1 MEGEK
6 MTPEEFKKEMQK
18 IADEYG
24 TEDGHIEADDLMI
37 KLLKELGYEEG
48 AEIFDRM
55 YKWYS

>member
-1 MEGEK
+1 
-6 MTPEEFKKEMQK
+6 MTPEEFKEEMQK
-18 IADEYG
+18 IVDECG
-24 TEDGHIEADDLMI
+24 TEDGHIEADNLMI